1 MVKHERTTTERD
13 RKLRCGHVWKG
24 VGKASVPSRQTV
36 WIRVRD
42 VVRVDTKGVPRGG
55 KDKEC

>member
-1 MVKHERTTTERD
+1 MWERTTTERN
-13 RKLRCGHVWKG
+13 RKLRFGRIGKG

-55 KDKEC
+55 RDKEC